1 MLVVPAA
8 GLAAKGKDSDRDG
21 LSDRFERSFSHTKPQ
36 DGDSDADGL
45 DDGQEVRRTRT
56 NPRRADTDKDGLSD
70 GREIR
75 IRTDPRDR
83 DTDGDGLTDGSE
95 VNGGTVFNRPFFED
109 SSFEA
114 SNPRRADT
122 DRDGL
127 SDRSERRLGTSPVR
141 ADSDGDGYSDYQ
153 EVKAGTDPL
162 DPNSPAKPP
171 PPPPP
176 PPPSDTTP
184 PDTAITA
191 GPSGTTASTSAEF
204 TFTSSETSSSYSCR
218 LDGAAYGSCG
228 SPKAFTGLAPGTHTF
243 DVRASDLAGNTDAS
257 AASRTWTVST
267 PDSTPPET
275 AITAGPSGSTAATTA
290 SFSFSSSEAASTF
303 ECRID
308 AAAYGSC
315 SSPKAY
321 AGLAVGSHTF
331 DVRATDAAG
340 NADATA
346 ASRAWTVTS
355 PADTTA
361 PDTSISAGPSG
372 TTSSTAASVSFASSE
387 SGSSFECRLDGSAW
401 GACSSPKAYSGLAG
415 GSHSFDVRAIDAA
428 GNVDATPASRAWS
441 VDASAPDTSISAGPS
456 GTTSSTAASVSF
468 ASSESGSTFECR
480 LDSGAW
486 AACASPKAYS
496 GLAGGSHSF
505 EVRAIDAAGNVD
517 ATPASRAWT
526 IDASAPDT
534 SISAGPDGHDDGDL
548 GELVVCLL

>member
-1 MLVVPAA
+1 MLVVPAT
-8 GLAAKGKDSDRDG
+8 GHAAKGKDSDRDG
-21 LSDRFERSFSHTKPQ
+21 LSDRFERSSSHTKPQ
-36 DGDSDADGL
+36 DGDTDADGL
-45 DDGQEVRRTRT
+45 DDGREVHRTRT

-127 SDRSERRLGTSPVR
+127 SDRTERRLGTSPVR
-141 ADSDGDGYSDYQ
+141 ADTDGDGYSDYQ
-153 EVKAGTDPL
+153 EVRAGTNPR

-171 PPPPP
+171 PPLRRRRLPPPP

-204 TFTSSETSSSYSCR
+204 TFTSSESSSTYSCR

-243 DVRASDLAGNTDAS
+243 DVRASDLAGNTDAT

-267 PDSTPPET
+267 PDTTPPDT

-331 DVRATDAAG
+331 DVRARDAAG

-355 PADTTA
+355 PGDTTA

-372 TTSSTAASVSFASSE
+372 TTSSTAASLSFASSE

-401 GACSSPKAYSGLAG
+401 GACSSPKAY
-415 GSHSFDVRAIDAA
+415 
-428 GNVDATPASRAWS
+428 T
-441 VDASAPDTSISAGPS
+441 
-456 GTTSSTAASVSF
+456 
-468 ASSESGSTFECR
+468 
-480 LDSGAW
+480 
-486 AACASPKAYS
+486 

-526 IDASAPDT
+526 CGCVG
-534 SISAGPDGHDDGDL
+534 AGHVDFGGSVGHDDCDF
-548 GELVVCLL
+548 GERVVCFF